1 MLTKPKLGSGI
12 TDGARTTA
20 LGLVALILVSD
31 LEIALNNRS
40 AGIRSVAGQL
50 VYSCLGQTVHGRGCD
65 RGRCV
70 LGRG

>member
-1 MLTKPKLGSGI
+1 MSYFGPSGFENSHEGS
-12 TDGARTTA
+12 
-20 LGLVALILVSD
+20 ILVSD

-65 RGRCV
+65 
-70 LGRG
+70 